1 MKLNDGLVGALL
13 LLLAFGVLRGSR
25 GFAAVPGQNVGPAVF
40 PTLLALL
47 LASCAVLLMVRAAR
61 ASDTRPWVI
70 MGDWVRSARHR
81 NAFIVSVGSMAFYV
95 ALSPTLG
102 FIICGTTILL
112 AMFSVLEVPRWRALF
127 LAIVVTLA
135 IHTLFYKGLHVPLPW
150 GVLAP
155 VAW

>member
-13 LLLAFGVLRGSR
+13 LLLAFGVLWGSH
-25 GFAAVPGQNVGPAVF
+25 GFATVPGQNVGPAVF
-40 PTLLALL
+40 PNLLALL
-47 LASCAVLLMVRAAR
+47 LASCAVLLM
-61 ASDTRPWVI
+61 
-70 MGDWVRSARHR
+70 GRSARHR